1 MDSWSSQSVE
11 TEGDSTVIKITRI
24 FEDKNRQSTKRKNQS
39 EFDTKSKKSKIMNKE
54 EMRELLSES
63 ASNSAKTNKL
73 ELEETKKEI
82 LNALDSKLDPVVKD
96 VAELKDQYAGIQ
108 QNSDIQAQDISQI
121 RNEMKDLKDNF
132 QSEVLK
138 VVGEQSKAET
148 STYKF
153 NLANIIERANKNI
166 IIHGL
171 KTDSPK
177 EEVERI
183 FSSLKIPT
191 LNAPKIVSVVQL
203 GKGDNTKVPSIL
215 VTLQNQYQRNELLRQ
230 ARDLPQGVNFD
241 RDIPQGYREAYK
253 RMRRQAWK
261 YKNLVDV
268 TTQIVFT
275 GHLLQLRYRDNDSP
289 SKKSFSIVE
298 EFYPRPEQLVTPNN
312 GNSVRPGT
320 VPSTLLSKD
329 ALEEAKSK
337 IIMVGIGKKTS
348 EELQEIL
355 KTIMKSAEYSSI
367 LDIKIARDSAILKLK
382 DNTMSKQ
389 IASKYNGKVSNNFK
403 VIFETI

>member
-39 EFDTKSKKSKIMNKE
+39 DFDTKSKKSKIMNKE

-63 ASNSAKTNKL
+63 ASTSAKTNKL

-203 GKGDNTKVPSIL
+203 GIGDNTKVPSIL

-382 DNTMSKQ
+382 DKTMSKQ

>member
-39 EFDTKSKKSKIMNKE
+39 DFDTKSKKSKIMNKE
-54 EMRELLSES
+54 EMRELLLES
-63 ASNSAKTNKL
+63 ASTSAKTNKL

-108 QNSDIQAQDISQI
+108 QNSDIQAQDITQI

-138 VVGEQSKAET
+138 VVGEQSKAEN

-183 FSSLKIPT
+183 FSSLKIPA
-191 LNAPKIVSVVQL
+191 LNAPKIISVVQL

-320 VPSTLLSKD
+320 FPSTLLSKD

-337 IIMVGIGKKTS
+337 IIMVGIGMKSS

-355 KTIMKSAEYSSI
+355 KTVMKSADYNSI
-367 LDIKIARDSAILKLK
+367 LDIKIARDNAILKLK
-382 DNTMSKQ
+382 DKTMSKQ
-389 IASKYNGKVSNNFK
+389 MASKYNGKVANSFK
-403 VIFETI
+403 VVFETI